1 MASSIK
7 YSIREL
13 CTLFCLA
20 GIVCLLIS
28 GCSKKEEEVPKEVIR
43 PAKILEIKKNISV
56 QEITY
61 PGKVRALD
69 RVEVSF
75 EVSGRLIELP
85 VKEGQL
91 IKKGDVIARIDAS
104 DYQSRL
110 DAAQAR
116 VNQAKAEV
124 DRYSNLLKEKVV
136 AKSTYDVKLKNY
148 DISVSDMKIAKK
160 AVADTFLRAPFSG
173 LIGKRFI
180 DNFQVVQAK
189 EPIVSVQKTSAI
201 DIIVNA
207 PELYIGQKATYD
219 IELFAEFTNYPGER
233 YPVKIKEF
241 STEADSQ
248 TQTYRIVLTMPI
260 PAGKAILDGMTV
272 SVHMKRQHKEDGV
285 ASGIRIPV
293 QSVFYD
299 ENKQAFVWI
308 VNPDMTISKRAVTVG
323 MMEKVNIRVTK
334 GLTVGE
340 KIITAGVQKLN
351 PGSKVR
357 EFTGTL
363 GE

>member
-1 MASSIK
+1 MALSTKHSVLK
-7 YSIREL
+7 L
-13 CTLFCLA
+13 CTFFCLA
-20 GIVCLLIS
+20 GIVSLLIS
-28 GCSKKEEEVPKEVIR
+28 GCSKKEEEVPEEVIR
-43 PAKILEIKKNISV
+43 PAKIMEIQKNTTI

-85 VKEGQL
+85 IKEGQL
-91 IKKGDVIARIDAS
+91 INKGDVIARIDAS

-116 VNQAKAEV
+116 VNQTKAEV
-124 DRYSNLLKEKVV
+124 DRYANLLKEKVV

-160 AVADTFLRAPFSG
+160 AVSDTFLRAPFSG

-180 DNFQVVQAK
+180 DNFQVVQVK
-189 EPIVSVQKTSAI
+189 EPIVSIQKTTAV

-207 PELYIGQKATYD
+207 PELYIGQKDRYN
-219 IELFAEFTNYPGER
+219 IKLFAEFANYPGER
-233 YPVKIKEF
+233 YPVTVKEF

-248 TQTYRIVLTMPI
+248 TQTYRIVFTMPI

-272 SVHMKRQHKEDGV
+272 SVHMIRQHKEGAVVSGV
-285 ASGIRIPV
+285 KIPI

-299 ENKQAFVWI
+299 ETKKAYVWI

-323 MMEKVNIRVTK
+323 MMEKGNITVTK
-334 GLTVGE
+334 GLAAGE
-340 KIITAGVQKLN
+340 KIITAGVQKLT
-351 PGSKVR
+351 PGAKVR